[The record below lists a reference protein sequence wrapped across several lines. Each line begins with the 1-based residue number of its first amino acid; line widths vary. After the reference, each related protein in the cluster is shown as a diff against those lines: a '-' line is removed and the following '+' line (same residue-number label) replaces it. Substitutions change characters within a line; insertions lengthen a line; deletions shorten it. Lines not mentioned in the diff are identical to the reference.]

1 MALFLNTL
9 LGTWRS
15 SPAWRRYLALSAR
28 ERTLVNVLVGII
40 AIALGY
46 SLVASLVDFR
56 QLAVARYLEVEAD
69 LSWMQ
74 DNRGSV
80 SVAKGQDSARSDTLL
95 STVVRTTAIE
105 FGFQPRRTQTE
116 GDGVG
121 VRIEAEAFDKV
132 LRWAHALESRH
143 GVEITNADIDV
154 HSPGKV
160 NARFSLR

>member
-1 MALFLNTL
+1 MTRFPDML
-9 LGTWRS
+9 LGAWRS
-15 SPAWRRYLALSAR
+15 SPAWRRYQALSAR
-28 ERTLVNVLVGII
+28 ERTLVNVLAGVIVI
-40 AIALGY
+40 AIGY
-46 SLVASLVDFR
+46 SLVASVVDFR
-56 QLAVARYLEVEAD
+56 QLGVARYVEAEAD

-74 DNRGSV
+74 GNRGSV
-80 SVAKGQDSARSDTLL
+80 SVEGEQGSARSDTLL

-121 VRIEAEAFDKV
+121 VRIEAESFDKV
-132 LRWAHALESRH
+132 LRWAHALEARH

-154 HSPGKV
+154 DSPGKV

>member
-1 MALFLNTL
+1 MARFLDTL
-9 LGTWRS
+9 LATWRS
-15 SPAWRRYLALSAR
+15 SPAWRRYQALSGR
-28 ERTLVNVLVGII
+28 ERTLVNVLAGVI
-40 AIALGY
+40 AIAIGY
-46 SLVASLVDFR
+46 ALVASLVDFR
-56 QLAVARYLEVEAD
+56 QLAVARYLDAEAD

-74 DNRGSV
+74 DNRRSV
-80 SVAKGQDSARSDTLL
+80 SVDRVQGSARPDTLL

-132 LRWAHALESRH
+132 LRWAHALEARH
-143 GVEITNADIDV
+143 GVEIANADIDV